1 MKKIIIAQR
10 KSIKSGFT
18 IKTYEGESIENK
30 CERIIENNEPIS
42 DGAPLSYT
50 KRSDGVLPQYNIRTD
65 KWDVA
70 QGAMGKVAQ
79 SKKEKIRE
87 KLKGSIKVEETKT
100 EEPKEEN

>member
-10 KSIKSGFT
+10 KSIKLGFQ

-50 KRSDGVLPQYNIRTD
+50 KRSDGVLPEYNIRTD

-70 QGAMGKVAQ
+70 QEAMDKVAQ

-87 KLKGSIKVEETKT
+87 KLKGSTKVEEPKT
-100 EEPKEEN
+100 EEN

>member
-10 KSIKSGFT
+10 KSIKLGFQT
-18 IKTYEGESIENK
+18 KTYEGESIEDK

-50 KRSDGVLPQYNIRTD
+50 KRSDGVLPEYNIRTD

-70 QGAMGKVAQ
+70 QGAMDKVAQ

-87 KLKGSIKVEETKT
+87 KLKGSTKVGEPKT